1 MAKKKKKKSKFGSDW
16 HGGAVPLKG
25 MSPEKQKK
33 QALEA
38 QSARTNFIGNPN
50 EMRGLAQYGNEL
62 ISSGDLIDGRRL
74 QVSQSE
80 IKEVI
85 EWASYKEKYGLRVAQ
100 QLKNRSQVFEPGIHR
115 DLTVAKEAMA
125 HHSIGSKVYDKDGQE
140 YEVAR
145 ESFDQG
151 GRFLDWILHMG
162 ERAVEELALLRK
174 HPERP
179 IRATGNDGTLIDIPF
194 NQLTEEDQSTFNKR
208 HMLWFAL
215 GGAIQEPGQY
225 KRLLLD
231 ANQATQFAEM
241 PTGPDKTMQQI
252 LHPPFPAFY
261 LEFTEPIVVG
271 EQEKNADG
279 STRDDEII
287 ALIYDE
293 HAVRRPELKQSLLSA
308 GSLLSERNAGL
319 LTFFLRENNTQ
330 EISYRSF
337 VMELQSGRAVTSV
350 EEATD
355 HWDDPSI
362 VPPIS
367 SKIVDI
373 HGRLLLYALRHNSTK
388 ESGRY
393 AGYWER
399 SIAKYAEFFS
409 WIILYTVAK
418 GIEIVEEPLPR
429 SERRRM
435 ARSAKKGELPEPWQ
449 IVRVEPT
456 VVRRYEGRQAG
467 SPDKVTHGYRYDVR
481 GHLRK
486 GKHKL
491 RDGSYKYNVE
501 WVPAHQR
508 GLKHELY
515 IPKIHQYTG
524 EMEDKFIPEEE

>member
-1 MAKKKKKKSKFGSDW
+1 MARKKRKQAVAKPQRKPTPKGIGSRIIQQ
-16 HGGAVPLKG
+16 AVRGYNNQERHSQLSEAAKLALDERIKEIAADSDMLWPPDEHKERG
-25 MSPEKQKK
+25 TPDIVKQMDKIVGISPED
-33 QALEA
+33 
-38 QSARTNFIGNPN
+38 R
-50 EMRGLAQYGNEL
+50 EL
-62 ISSGDLIDGRRL
+62 INSRMH
-74 QVSQSE
+74 
-80 IKEVI
+80 
-85 EWASYKEKYGLRVAQ
+85 GLDSKAQ
-100 QLKNRSQVFEPGIHR
+100 IFEPGTHR
-115 DLTVAKEAMA
+115 DLTVAKELMG
-125 HHSIGSKVYDKDGQE
+125 SQPIGSKFYDKDGRE
-140 YEVAR
+140 YEVVR

-162 ERAVEELALLRK
+162 ERALVELAHLRK

-179 IRATGNDGTLIDIPF
+179 IRAAGYDGTVIEMPF
-194 NQLTEEDQSTFNKR
+194 NQLTEEDRSTFYKR
-208 HMLWFAL
+208 HMWWTTL
-215 GGAIQEPGQY
+215 GRTMQEPGRY

-271 EQEKNADG
+271 EPETNADG
-279 STRDDEII
+279 ANRDDEIL
-287 ALIYDE
+287 ALVYDE
-293 HAVRRPELKQSLLSA
+293 HAVRRLENA
-308 GSLLSERNAGL
+308 EFNAGL
-319 LTFFLRENNTQ
+319 LTLFLRENNTQ

-337 VMELQSGRAVTSV
+337 VVELESGRAVTSV

-355 HWDDPSI
+355 HWNDPSI
-362 VPPIS
+362 VPPGS
-367 SKIVDI
+367 NKIVDI

-399 SIAKYAEFFS
+399 TIAKYAEFFS
-409 WIILYTVAK
+409 WLILYTVAK

-435 ARSAKKGELPEPWQ
+435 ARAGRKGELPEPWQ

-456 VVRRYEGRQAG
+456 VVRKYESRQAG
-467 SPDKVTHGYRYDVR
+467 SPEKATHGYRYDVR

-491 RDGSYKYNVE
+491 RDGSYKYTVE

-515 IPKIHQYTG
+515 IPKIHQYSG
-524 EMEDKFIPEEE
+524 EMVDKFIPEEEYATTTS